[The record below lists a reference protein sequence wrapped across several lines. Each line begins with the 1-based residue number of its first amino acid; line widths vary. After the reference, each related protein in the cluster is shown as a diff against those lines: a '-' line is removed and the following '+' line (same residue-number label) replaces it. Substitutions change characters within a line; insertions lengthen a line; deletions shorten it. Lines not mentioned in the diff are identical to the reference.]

1 MNQDADGCA
10 RASSSRRARGGAA
23 PLPVGT
29 TDPVLCSECGN
40 VFGRGAEAGTVC
52 PYCGGPLH
60 PLPGAREIVADP
72 SAAARA
78 GERSEDSI

>member
-1 MNQDADGCA
+1 VNQDADGCA
-10 RASSSRRARGGAA
+10 RASSFGRARGGAA
-23 PLPVGT
+23 PLPAGT

-60 PLPGAREIVADP
+60 PLPGASEVVSDP
-72 SAAARA
+72 STAPPA
-78 GERSEDSI
+78 GEHSEDGI